1 MANPQIQT
9 CIVGVAMSQKI
20 ADAPAKVVGSFYPLQ
35 RMTDH
40 AFFGLF
46 RTIDRAF

>member
-1 MANPQIQT
+1 
-9 CIVGVAMSQKI
+9 MSQKI